1 MASVLAELGI
11 GKDDPRII
19 EFWNKADLLERGERD
34 MRRMQAHRRKDC
46 ILGSALKGE
55 GLDALLATIEEHLA
69 TKLETY
75 EVMLAAAEGRG
86 LAWLHQNGEVLSR
99 QSRPDGSSV
108 VTVRLASDRAAQAVS
123 LFGARLRPADD
134 LSRAAE

>member
-1 MASVLAELGI
+1 MPAMAEVLEEKVNILI
-11 GKDDPRII
+11 VDDRPD
-19 EFWNKADLLERGERD
+19 KLL
-34 MRRMQAHRRKDC
+34 
-46 ILGSALKGE
+46 
-55 GLDALLATIEEHLA
+55 
-69 TKLETY
+69 TY